1 MVSQNTL
8 IFASVLFLITPN
20 NSYVG
25 CKLNKNSTAK
35 IRIINQLT
43 LYILRKME
51 KKVNYGPVA
60 TQIKALEVGEV
71 VHFPVVK
78 LVTVKTCA
86 SNVGL
91 AMGRKFTTSVDR
103 EQGVISVTRAE

>member
-1 MVSQNTL
+1 M
-8 IFASVLFLITPN
+8 
-20 NSYVG
+20 G

-51 KKVNYGPVA
+51 KKVTYGPVA

-91 AMGRKFTTSVDR
+91 AMGRKFTTCIDR
-103 EQGVISVTRAE
+103 GQGVISVTRAE